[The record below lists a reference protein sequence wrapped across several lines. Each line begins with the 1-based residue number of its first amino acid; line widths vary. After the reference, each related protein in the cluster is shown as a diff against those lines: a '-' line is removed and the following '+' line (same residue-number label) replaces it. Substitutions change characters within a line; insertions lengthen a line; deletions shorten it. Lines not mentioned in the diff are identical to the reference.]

1 MTDDLFSV
9 RTGSN
14 VNHAAS
20 VSVIL
25 PAYNTASLISEALD
39 SVFVQTYQNFEMIV
53 INDGSPDTEALEQ
66 ALTPYLDR
74 IVYVSQRNRGPAGA
88 RNTGIRRAR
97 GEFLA
102 FLDSDDSWTS
112 EYLAS
117 QIKLFE
123 QNPSLDMVYS
133 DAFYYADSQSPGKRY
148 MDACPSRGPVTLEA
162 LILEQ
167 CHVPISCTVARK
179 QTILDC
185 GLFDEA
191 LPRCDDYDMW
201 LRVACR
207 GAKISYHQNPLGWV
221 RPGRL
226 GSLGRSEIE
235 MHKAGLQILTKLE
248 KSPAL
253 RPPARAAVTKAIAR
267 EQALIDLEGAKLSL
281 SIGEFDEA
289 RGSLIKA
296 NTFFQSPKLQ
306 FVILGL
312 RLVPRRTAVGGRV
325 WNHVRSIRE
334 RHSRQCGPTS
344 TS

>member
-1 MTDDLFSV
+1 MADDMFSARV
-9 RTGSN
+9 GSN

-39 SVFVQTYQNFEMIV
+39 SVFVQTYRNFELIV

-66 ALTPYLDR
+66 ALTPYLER

-88 RNTGIRRAR
+88 RNTGIGRAH
-97 GEFLA
+97 GELLA

-117 QIKLFE
+117 QVKLFE

-133 DAFYYADSQSPGKRY
+133 DAFYCADSQSPGKRY
-148 MDACPSRGPVTLEA
+148 MDACPSHGPVTLEA
-162 LILEQ
+162 LVLER

-185 GLFDEA
+185 GLFDET

-201 LRVACR
+201 LRMASR
-207 GAKISYHQNPLGWV
+207 GAKILYHQNPLGWV
-221 RPGRL
+221 RPGRQ
-226 GSLGRSEIE
+226 GSLGQSEIE

-253 RPPARAAVTKAIAR
+253 SPAARAAVNKAIAR

-281 SIGEFDEA
+281 AIGEFDEA

-296 NTFFQSPKLQ
+296 NTFFQSPKLR

-312 RLVPRRTAVGGRV
+312 RLAPRRTAIGGRV
-325 WNHVRSIRE
+325 WNHVRSMRE
-334 RHSRQCGPTS
+334 RHSRQFAPTPTS
-344 TS
+344 